1 MPLIPSTTSEKPSNS
16 ETKVDHNMDYD
27 TMSKKIEAAM
37 DDAGASKGS
46 SAAQETKAGV
56 GQAASEV
63 EKAANKL
70 YEERMGDEYAKREGG
85 A

>member
-1 MPLIPSTTSEKPSNS
+1 MPLIPSTTQEKPSNS
-16 ETKVDHNMDYD
+16 ETNTENLVSE

-37 DDAGASKGS
+37 DNAGASSGS
-46 SAAQETKAGV
+46 SAAAETKAGV

-63 EKAANKL
+63 ENAANKL
-70 YEERMGDEYAKREGG
+70 FEERMEDEYAKREGG